1 MKKDTD
7 EPLAKLSRLSP
18 LAELLR
24 PRQGGLPMQGSLQ
37 RYQIDDLGAPL
48 PWFDLDTQVE
58 QAM

>member
-1 MKKDTD
+1 M

-18 LAELLR
+18 LVELLR